1 MKKLA
6 LFTLFLS
13 LAALLA
19 AGYMLLGT
27 RLQVTGQSVHRTA
40 CGEKREQFAQLMR
53 EARNRSLHGTVY
65 RVPPEEAE
73 AEEYSFYTYTIQL
86 ENRLPFE
93 AEMVEIQ
100 LAPRTED
107 ILMYSAMEEIRI
119 GAWKTGAVSCV
130 LLTEGQPT
138 DVRSFTITYYY
149 FGSPFQVKYAFQT
162 DR

>member
-6 LFTLFLS
+6 LFTLFLA

-19 AGYMLLGT
+19 AGYILLGT
-27 RLQVTGQSVHRTA
+27 RLQVTGQSVHVIA
-40 CGEKREQFAQLMR
+40 CAEKEEQFAQLMR
-53 EARNRSLHGTVY
+53 DARNRSLHGTVY
-65 RVPPEEAE
+65 RVPEEAK

-100 LAPRTED
+100 LAPRAED
-107 ILMYSAMEEIRI
+107 VLMYSSADEIRI
-119 GAWKTGAVSCV
+119 GAWQKGEISCV
-130 LLTEGQPT
+130 LLTRGRPT
-138 DVRSFTITYYY
+138 EVRSFTVTYYY